1 MIPGFDDSMI
11 HSFIREGRR
20 GRGVERYS
28 LREDTSRARAASRT
42 RVWMVP
48 PEFSAMDDTAERF

>member
-1 MIPGFDDSMI
+1 MI

-48 PEFSAMDDTAERF
+48 PDFSAMDDTAERF